1 MKQANNI
8 IRIPTSID
16 GKFFRYWFEFL
27 KPFHQ
32 LTDREAEIVACFIKH
47 RYLLSKVISDS
58 DILDKVLMGEDT
70 KKKVCE
76 ECNISTTHLQVL
88 ISKFRKNGII
98 INNKI
103 NPRFIPNITAEKG
116 PFNLLIFFDLQ

>member
-76 ECNISTTHLQVL
+76 DCNISTTHLQVL
-88 ISKFRKNGII
+88 LSKFRKSGII

-103 NPRFIPNITAEKG
+103 NPRFIPNITNEKG